1 MTHSQPTPIYH
12 QLNTLASIDSSYD
25 KRRAID
31 ELDPSVNY
39 SVSVTIDKIAKN
51 YSYVREDGYRDAYYI
66 TGAAAESE
74 HRVKV
79 LLPTAM
85 NSEVESWNEGETILL
100 EASISDWDLAY
111 KQFGLLGRSSI
122 VADKD
127 VDKAVDEVVE
137 PISDSAMGA
146 AEPADETDSP
156 ADETD
161 SPADETDSPAD
172 ETDSPV
178 DESDSP
184 ADETDSPITNTDNV
198 QDETERDTQSDALT
212 EQEGAIEPEEEP
224 IIVEEVATD
233 NEDPESIESAEINQA
248 QEEVIDLESEGAQA
262 KEPEDGIPANQE
274 LGNFIDQMEAPTPLE
289 QLAEEYAD
297 APPSDSK
304 EEISLQTAIPVIGD
318 VPILKDVPTRGAA
331 SAAPQTKRFSNHTP
345 VRPTRLSSKV
355 KEDESRDQTKKIINI
370 TVGVCVGIMVLMCLC
385 CGIFSQA
392 SG

>member
-100 EASISDWDLAY
+100 KASISDWDLAY

-127 VDKAVDEVVE
+127 LDKAVDEVAE

-146 AEPADETDSP
+146 AE
-156 ADETD
+156 
-161 SPADETDSPAD
+161 
-172 ETDSPV
+172 
-178 DESDSP
+178 P

-233 NEDPESIESAEINQA
+233 NEDPESIESAEINQV
-248 QEEVIDLESEGAQA
+248 QEEVIDLESEGVQA

-274 LGNFIDQMEAPTPLE
+274 LENFIDQMEAPTPLE

-345 VRPTRLSSKV
+345 VRPTRVSTKV
-355 KEDESRDQTKKIINI
+355 KEGESRDQTKKIIKI

-385 CGIFSQA
+385 CGMFSQA